1 VEHAERFDE
10 ERLKEMALQPHTP
23 HHIWAIM
30 YYTIQRRK
38 NFKIERDTV

>member
-10 ERLKEMALQPHTP
+10 ERLKEMALQPHSP
-23 HHIWAIM
+23 HHILAM